1 MQILQAVS
9 DQSGLPTDQLQRVLG
24 NWIHG
29 RLVKTYP
36 DFFKDKSN
44 VLEML
49 DLIESEVHVEL
60 RKRYPDAELSTF
72 ATT

>member
-29 RLVKTYP
+29 RFVKTYP

-49 DLIESEVHVEL
+49 DLIESEMHVEL